1 MNLHESGG
9 KTSARDSKT
18 LELGSCWPSARAG
31 TFCHA
36 VLLQGLKALSSPEVE
51 TAQVGDDNQEDN
63 LEGYLQA
70 P

>member
-1 MNLHESGG
+1 MRVGRKPLLD
-9 KTSARDSKT
+9 TKT
-18 LELGSCWPSARAG
+18 LEPGSCWPSARAG